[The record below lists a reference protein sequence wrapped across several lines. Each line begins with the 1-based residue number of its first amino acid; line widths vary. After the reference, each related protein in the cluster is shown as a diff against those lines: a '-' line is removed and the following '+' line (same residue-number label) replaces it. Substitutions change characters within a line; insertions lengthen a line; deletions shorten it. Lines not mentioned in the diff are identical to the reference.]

1 MTAWAIELLRIQ
13 RRFKSRKLADKLD
26 FVELSENFALILF
39 DYGQKRLRV
48 ANANFKPPC
57 YGRLT

>member
-1 MTAWAIELLRIQ
+1 MTAWAVEPLQIQ
-13 RRFKSRKLADKLD
+13 RRFKFAQILDKLD